1 MQHGIEIST
10 FHNLASLKC
19 FNSARD
25 VECLPKELSKAT
37 ISCLVSFNSDSGL
50 NNIFN
55 AEPIPEIK
63 LNYIHFR

>member
-50 NNIFN
+50 NNILS
-55 AEPIPEIK
+55 AEPIPEMK
-63 LNYIHFR
+63 LN